1 VETNYARVGKRIVSS
16 KHTDGESTAGAPRI
30 QSGIQVKTR
39 NKVIKNNYEG
49 AALVA
54 CKKSKEYREDKS
66 DFKVSEQLTGSQGF
80 SVNKK

>member
-1 VETNYARVGKRIVSS
+1 MQ
-16 KHTDGESTAGAPRI
+16 P
-30 QSGIQVKTR
+30 GIQVKTR

-49 AALVA
+49 SALVA

-66 DFKVSEQLTGSQGF
+66 DYKVTEQLSGSQGF